1 MKIKIKNQIKTK
13 MKQTKKHT
21 YLVGC
26 FIGLQCILDCPAWM
40 NSEYNLNYDY
50 YFMVFC
56 VLFLVNSLD

>member
-1 MKIKIKNQIKTK
+1 

-26 FIGLQCILDCPAWM
+26 FIGLQCILDCPVWT
-40 NSEYNLNYDY
+40 NSEYKLNYDY
-50 YFMVFC
+50 FSMVFC